1 MKAAAIY
8 TRVSSDQQKENKTI
22 ESQVEALVIF
32 AKEKGYIIPEEYIF
46 KDEGYSGAVLIRPGL
61 ERVRDLSAEGHI
73 QAVLVYSPDRLSRNY
88 AYQVVLIDELH
99 SNGTEVL
106 FVNSPKAETPE
117 EALLLQFQGMIAEYE
132 RAMIKERSRRGKRH
146 KALTG
151 IVNVLSGAPFGYNY
165 IRKTDLSNASYQVN
179 PQEAMV
185 VQRIYQLYTEQLKSI
200 AEIVRDL
207 NRNQTPTRK
216 GISPWDRSTVWAIL
230 RNPAYMGKACYG
242 KTQVTQRTRITKPLR
257 EKGGYTNRCST
268 GKEKP
273 RDQWIEITVPSIIS
287 PETFEIAGERLTYNK
302 IQSKRN
308 TVEQTLLQ
316 GMMACG
322 QCGYTLYR
330 TSTRTSK
337 RKIYYYRCLGSDNY
351 RFEKGRKCDCRPVR
365 QEYADELVW
374 QSIVQLLQEPELV
387 QKEIDKRVTETRK
400 TNPMLIQKAFL
411 EKQEAKTMKAMDKLL
426 DAYQEGLIPIDQ
438 LRKRMPELQKIVNET
453 VKQLHD
459 IQIHETT
466 LGNQLELL
474 DVTAFTKQMEH
485 NLEDVDILTKRK
497 IMKLLIKEIVV
508 DSETIHIH
516 HSIPVREVEN
526 ESKKKSY
533 ELCRWSNYTPL
544 RGAFSPCLQ
553 ISILCDYGC
562 FQPTFAIKQD
572 MLLTCMFVQHTHHLL
587 MVYVVKETPDV

>member
-1 MKAAAIY
+1 MTAAAIY
-8 TRVSSDQQKENKTI
+8 TRVSSNQQKENKTI
-22 ESQVEALVIF
+22 ESQVEALVLF

-61 ERVRDLSAEGHI
+61 ERIRDLSAEGHI

-88 AYQVVLIDELH
+88 AYQVVLIDELQ

-117 EALLLQFQGMIAEYE
+117 EALLLQFQGMISEYE
-132 RAMIKERSRRGKRH
+132 RAMIKERTRRGKRH
-146 KALTG
+146 KALSG

-165 IRKTDLSNASYQVN
+165 IRKTDLSNASYEVN
-179 PQEAMV
+179 PQEAKV

-207 NRNQTPTRK
+207 NRNETPTKK
-216 GISPWDRSTVWAIL
+216 GLSTWDRSTVWAIL
-230 RNPAYMGKACYG
+230 RNPAYRGKACFG

-273 RDQWIEITVPSIIS
+273 KDQWIEISVPSIIS
-287 PETFEIAGERLTYNK
+287 PETFEIAGERLAYNK

-316 GMMACG
+316 GMMSCG

-351 RFEKGRKCDCRPVR
+351 RFENGRRCDCKPVR
-365 QEYADELVW
+365 QEYVDELVW
-374 QSIVQLLQEPELV
+374 QSVVQLLKEPELV
-387 QKEIDKRVTETRK
+387 QKEIDKRVAETRK

-411 EKQEAKTMKAMDKLL
+411 KKQEAKSMKAMDKLL
-426 DAYQEGLIPIDQ
+426 DAYQEGLISIDQ
-438 LRKRMPELQKIVNET
+438 LRKRMPELQKRVNET
-453 VKQLHD
+453 IRQIQD
-459 IQIHETT
+459 IQAHEVTY
-466 LGNQLELL
+466 GERLELL
-474 DVTAFTKQMEH
+474 DFTSFTKQLEL
-485 NLEDVDILTKRK
+485 NLEDVDIQTKRK
-497 IMKLLIKEIVV
+497 TMKLLIKEIVV
-508 DSETIHIH
+508 DSETIHVH
-516 HSIPVREVEN
+516 HSIPVRGVEN
-526 ESKKKSY
+526 GNQKKSY
-533 ELCRWSNYTPL
+533 KLCRWSDQ
-544 RGAFSPCLQ
+544 SV
-553 ISILCDYGC
+553 ISKPVLTLCHG
-562 FQPTFAIKQD
+562 
-572 MLLTCMFVQHTHHLL
+572 
-587 MVYVVKETPDV
+587 